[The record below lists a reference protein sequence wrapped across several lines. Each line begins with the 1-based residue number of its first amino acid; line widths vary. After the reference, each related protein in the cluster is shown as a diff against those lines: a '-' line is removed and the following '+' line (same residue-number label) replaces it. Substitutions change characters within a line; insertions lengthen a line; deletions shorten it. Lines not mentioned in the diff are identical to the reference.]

1 MKKFL
6 KNITMKF
13 FSLIKKDIL
22 LSLINNFDYDSDEI
36 EYF

>member
-1 MKKFL
+1 
-6 KNITMKF
+6 MKF